1 MPTWDELQGIV
12 RHGLTTAGGALVTS
26 GYMSSDDLSAGVGAV
41 CVLLGLAWSVLS
53 KRWAKS

>member
-12 RHGLTTAGGALVTS
+12 RHSLTTVGGGLVTS
-26 GYMSSDDLSAGVGAV
+26 GYLSSDDLSAGVGAV
-41 CVLLGLAWSVLS
+41 VVLLGIAWSILS